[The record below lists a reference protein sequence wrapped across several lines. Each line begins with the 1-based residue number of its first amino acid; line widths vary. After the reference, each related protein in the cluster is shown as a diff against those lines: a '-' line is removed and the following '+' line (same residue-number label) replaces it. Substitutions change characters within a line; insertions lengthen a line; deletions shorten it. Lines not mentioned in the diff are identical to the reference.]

1 MSLLLNAVPRIHKAA
16 LRILACQFVFSFFSL
31 SILIPALHA
40 SLLSVTRLKEG
51 KKDSKEAEECAEST
65 GQAKKD
71 CSCKEVRSF
80 GMSDIRVG
88 FDRKYVMECSGHY
101 EAVGREPT

>member
-16 LRILACQFVFSFFSL
+16 LRIPACQFVFSFFSL

-51 KKDSKEAEECAEST
+51 GKKIQRKQKNVKKE
-65 GQAKKD
+65 QAKPK
-71 CSCKEVRSF
+71 KTAAVKRS
-80 GMSDIRVG
+80 V
-88 FDRKYVMECSGHY
+88 VLECQTS
-101 EAVGREPT
+101 E